1 MKKLVIITSV
11 PINISTWLKG
21 QPKFLSQ
28 FFEVEIVTSFSN
40 NIKKIADYEGVKI
53 NNIEF
58 SRRFTPLRDLISL
71 FQLIKY
77 LYKFKPDIVYSLN
90 PKSGL
95 LGMIAARVTN
105 IPVRMHCVVGLVYF
119 GSKGFRKKILV
130 CSEKITYFFSTNLY
144 CNSKN
149 LANFIEKNLTNR
161 EVRTIGYGSIN
172 GIDTI
177 FFKKKATSFE
187 KEKIRKELGFVLD
200 DFIITFIGRIVKD
213 KGIDD
218 LVAAFSELSKKHNNL
233 KLLIIGSYDDNLNS
247 IHKDTKNQI
256 ENSNKIKRLNFQN
269 DIRRYLEVS
278 SLFVLPSHREGFPN
292 VLLEAGSFE
301 LPLVASNINGCNEV
315 IENGENGLLFD
326 KKDVIDLT
334 KSIDAFIN
342 NNDLYNKAKK
352 NIRKTVISKYS
363 KNEFNK
369 NLYFEMKKLL
379 QG

>member
-40 NIKKIADYEGVKI
+40 DIKKIADYEGVKI
-53 NNIEF
+53 NTIEF
-58 SRRFTPLRDLISL
+58 SRRFTPVRDLISL
-71 FQLIKY
+71 FHLIKY
-77 LYKFKPDIVYSLN
+77 LFKFKPDIVYSLN
-90 PKSGL
+90 PKSGM

-130 CSEKITYFFSTNLY
+130 WSEKITYFFSTNLY

-149 LANFIEKNLTNR
+149 LANYIEKNLTNR
-161 EVRTIGYGSIN
+161 AVRTIGNGSIN

-177 FFKKKATSFE
+177 YFKKKATSFE
-187 KEKIRKELGFVLD
+187 KEKIRKELGFSLD

-218 LVAAFSELSKKHNNL
+218 LVTAFSELSKKHNNL
-233 KLLIIGSYDDNLNS
+233 KLLIIGSYDDNLNL
-247 IHKDTKNQI
+247 IHKDTKNHI
-256 ENSNKIKRLNFQN
+256 ENSNKITRINFQN

-278 SLFVLPSHREGFPN
+278 NLFVLPSHREGFPN

-301 LPLVASNINGCNEV
+301 IPLVASNINGCNEL
-315 IENGENGLLFD
+315 IENGENGLLFE
-326 KKDVIDLT
+326 KKDVQELT
-334 KSIDAFIN
+334 KSIDIFLN
-342 NNDLYNKAKK
+342 NNDFYNKAKK

-363 KNEFNK
+363 QNEYYE

-379 QG
+379 

>member
-130 CSEKITYFFSTNLY
+130 WSEKITYFFSTNLY

-363 KNEFNK
+363 KNEFNE